1 MSLCAT
7 TEPGRHLEAVLVLP
21 DPTDGLWDAVNSGWA
36 ETEFPELPALS
47 MEQDPIHRHKDVL
60 SHTITVVANTSPR
73 LRLRL
78 AALFHDIAKP
88 KTRRLTGTKVTFH
101 HHEAAGSRMTTTRL
115 TALGFADDLVADVAR
130 LVELSGRFHGYAHGW
145 TDSAVRRYAR
155 DAGPLLGDLNE
166 LVRCD
171 CTTRHPH
178 KVRGL
183 QRQVDDLER
192 RIRELAAADEERRHR
207 PRWTAPRSW
216 NSSTCRPAPRS
227 VAPCACFAHSNRTT
241 PISATTTRS
250 KRSAAGGPPRPGSWA
265 GRWCRPSSALDP
277 GRPLALVPPGATGA
291 VRRGRMRSDPAGAVA
306 GRCGNRSAPGDD
318 VQRVG
323 SAGRRPALR
332 RVRRLGGADHP
343 APTRRGGPPG
353 SPKRRRVRPAAE
365 APRNLRARHPP
376 RWACDA
382 KPDAEGVAI
391 LVAPITPSR
400 APAART
406 SDRAAPTPPCAG
418 CSRGPT

>member
-1 MSLCAT
+1 MRVGLVSSGRSGLTGSTVVGGLDLGGRQIAELAVEPAALNHDTRRHDANRSTNHPPRPSCTNRFGGAPILWLHCRMSLCAT

-207 PRWTAPRSW
+207 PP
-216 NSSTCRPAPRS
+216 
-227 VAPCACFAHSNRTT
+227 
-241 PISATTTRS
+241 
-250 KRSAAGGPPRPGSWA
+250 
-265 GRWCRPSSALDP
+265 LD
-277 GRPLALVPPGATGA
+277 GTEIMELLDLPPGPAI
-291 VRRGRMRSDPAGAVA
+291 GR
-306 GRCGNRSAPGDD
+306 
-318 VQRVG
+318 
-323 SAGRRPALR
+323 ALR
-332 RVRRLGGADHP
+332 MLRTLEQDDPDIGHDDAVEAL
-343 APTRRGGPPG
+343 RGWW
-353 SPKRRRVRPAAE
+353 AAE
-365 APRNLRARHPP
+365 RV
-376 RWACDA
+376 
-382 KPDAEGVAI
+382 AE
-391 LVAPITPSR
+391 
-400 APAART
+400 
-406 SDRAAPTPPCAG
+406 
-418 CSRGPT
+418 